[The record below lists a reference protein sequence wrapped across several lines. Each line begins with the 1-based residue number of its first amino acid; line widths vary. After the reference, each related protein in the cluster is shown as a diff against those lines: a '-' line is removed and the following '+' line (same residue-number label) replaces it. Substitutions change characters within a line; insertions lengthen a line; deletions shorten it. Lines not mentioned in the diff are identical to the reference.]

1 MKGYNDLRKEELQEI
16 LDKLIERHGYLGG
29 EIEELTKD
37 LAVKHL
43 ELKNLKQEWRDVVK
57 KYKHQ
62 GFIFYREMMNLENE
76 LLPLVE
82 NNFTALIEY
91 KEWIKVIDYAIF
103 VWQESYKINGDD
115 DGTVMALVHTT
126 EASLKAF
133 IEEAE
138 KNSSLSKKVFSKFL
152 KAAQNSVALSWD
164 SHFWLE
170 KAIKLLKSEEEA
182 KKLKKII
189 QLIEKQK
196 HQGTFDDIYLLLK
209 IKMSVST
216 EEEKDELALENKI
229 YFARRVKELRDS
241 ENFLALETLLLNKR
255 NKSRRATGIDEEL
268 IHLYEKMGRISEALE
283 IYKKQILKGQL
294 QQDFK
299 HIQSL
304 VIETEDESY
313 WTSLS
318 NELKNKVDMEQ
329 FGKFLIDSG
338 QRLLLVEEF
347 DNMRDEELRE
357 NWALQFFHELSSEQ
371 QRELSSSLFEKF
383 AEGLEKA
390 SDPKMYEA
398 LARGVLEI
406 ARSTNQ
412 RNKMITTFEKWQDDH
427 PRKSTL
433 PYILSDMVAKFSST
447 RLKKVNI
454 KDKYRYGT
462 GQRYLE

>member
-462 GQRYLE
+462 GQRYWE